1 MARTGLKATAVILAL
16 AMGLSACAHGPGMNG
31 GSGAGDTT
39 SGSAGLT
46 PAEQKMREQ
55 ADTFN
60 QTIGEGAMV
69 GCIAGA
75 ILGALLVND
84 KKGQGALIGCG
95 AGAAVGAGAGYMVA
109 STQES
114 YATEEARLD
123 AMIGDLRSDNT
134 RLASLIDSSRS
145 VIAADKAEID
155 RLDQKIA
162 TGQITAKQAKA
173 DIAKVDSNIDY
184 LTKTVASLKKRQE
197 EYQLARKETP
207 SDADGK
213 RVAAMDAEISQ
224 LSVQIASLEQ
234 NLDGLMARRKISRVG

>member
-1 MARTGLKATAVILAL
+1 MARTGLKATAMILAL
-16 AMGLSACAHGPGMNG
+16 AMGLSACAHGPGTNG
-31 GSGAGDTT
+31 GSTTGDTA

-60 QTIGEGAMV
+60 QTMGEGAVV
-69 GCIAGA
+69 GCVAGA
-75 ILGALLVND
+75 ILGVLLAGN
-84 KKGQGALIGCG
+84 KKGQGAMIGCG
-95 AGAAVGAGAGYMVA
+95 AGAAMGAGAGYMVA
-109 STQES
+109 SAQES

-123 AMIGDLRSDNT
+123 AMIGDLRADNEK
-134 RLASLIDSSRS
+134 LAGLIDSSRS

-173 DIAKVDSNIDY
+173 DIAKVDGNIDY

-197 EYQLARKETP
+197 EYQLARQKTP
-207 SDADGK
+207 ADAEAK

-224 LSVQIASLEQ
+224 LTVQIASLEQ